1 MARVIFYE
9 KPGCKGGTRQKVLL
23 TAAGHEV
30 VAYNLLTEPWTVEH
44 LRSFFGDRPIT
55 EWFNPSAP
63 KIKSGEIVPGNLDE
77 QTALFLMLREPLLIR
92 RPLIQV
98 GDRREVGFDVEQLDA
113 WIGLKPVDESF
124 REMSENLMS
133 QDLQGCAHG
142 HGHGHSDGHHHDHQG
157 NCNHHG
163 QQEHHRQG
171 CNH

>member
-9 KPGCKGGTRQKVLL
+9 KPGCKGGVRQKVLL

-30 VAYNLLTEPWTVEH
+30 VAYNLLTEPWTMER
-44 LRSFFGDRPIT
+44 LRSFFGDRPVA
-55 EWFNPSAP
+55 EWFNRSAT
-63 KIKSGEIVPGNLDE
+63 KIKSGEIVPENLDE
-77 QTALFLMLREPLLIR
+77 QTALLLMLQEPLLIR

-98 GDRREVGFDVEQLDA
+98 GDRREVGFDVAQLDA

-124 REMSENLMS
+124 RAMSENLMS

-142 HGHGHSDGHHHDHQG
+142 HGHSHDHHHDHQG
-157 NCNHHG
+157 NCNHHS

>member
-30 VAYNLLTEPWTVEH
+30 ITYNLLTEPWTVER
-44 LRSFFGDRPIT
+44 LRSFFGDRPVG
-55 EWFNPSAP
+55 EWFNRSAP
-63 KIKSGEIVPGNLDE
+63 QIKSGEVVPEQLDE

-98 GDRREVGFDVEQLDA
+98 GDRREVGFDVETLDA

-124 REMSENLMS
+124 RAMSESLMS
-133 QDLQGCAHG
+133 QNLQGCAHG
-142 HGHGHSDGHHHDHQG
+142 GHSHDHHHEQG
-157 NCNHHG
+157 GCNNHA
-163 QQEHHRQG
+163 QQEHR
-171 CNH
+171 

>member
-30 VAYNLLTEPWTVEH
+30 ITYNLLTEPWTVER
-44 LRSFFGDRPIT
+44 LRSFF
-55 EWFNPSAP
+55 
-63 KIKSGEIVPGNLDE
+63 
-77 QTALFLMLREPLLIR
+77 
-92 RPLIQV
+92 
-98 GDRREVGFDVEQLDA
+98 GDRREVGFDVETLET

-124 REMSENLMS
+124 RAMSENLMS

-142 HGHGHSDGHHHDHQG
+142 NGHSHDHHHDHQG
-157 NCNHHG
+157 GCNHHG

>member
-30 VAYNLLTEPWTVEH
+30 VTYNLLTEPWTAER
-44 LRSFFGDRPIT
+44 LRSFFGDRPIS
-55 EWFNPSAP
+55 EWFNRSAP
-63 KIKSGEIVPGNLDE
+63 RVKSGEIVPEQLDE

-92 RPLIQV
+92 RPLLQV
-98 GDRREVGFDVEQLDA
+98 GDRREVGFDVETLET

-124 REMSENLMS
+124 RQMSENLMS

-142 HGHGHSDGHHHDHQG
+142 HGHSHDHHHDHQG
-157 NCNHHG
+157 GCNHHS
-163 QQEHHRQG
+163 QPEHHREG

>member
-30 VAYNLLTEPWTVEH
+30 VSYNLLTEPWTVER
-44 LRSFFGDRPIT
+44 LRSFFGDRPVS
-55 EWFNPSAP
+55 EWFNRSAP
-63 KIKSGEIVPGNLDE
+63 QIKSGEVVPEKLDE

-98 GDRREVGFDVEQLDA
+98 GDRREVGFDVETLDA

-124 REMSENLMS
+124 RTMSENLVS
-133 QDLQGCAHG
+133 QNLQGCG
-142 HGHGHSDGHHHDHQG
+142 HGNGHSHDHHHDHQG
-157 NCNHHG
+157 ACNSHA
-163 QQEHHRQG
+163 QQEHR
-171 CNH
+171 